1 MSKRPFYPELAV
13 VTGAGSGIGRGT
25 SKAFAGIGAKVVVV
39 DINRAHADE
48 TVAII
53 EAAGGEAVAYT
64 VDVSDT
70 AALEDLGA
78 RVKVEHGVPD
88 AVLNNAGILVGG
100 PFLETPDADFQRII
114 DINMMAMIHG
124 CRIFGA
130 QMVERGRGGQLANVA
145 SLAAFGPARF
155 TSGYSVGKY
164 AIKHFGDC
172 LRAEFAHH
180 DIGVTT
186 ICPGLIATNL
196 ADTAAVSS
204 IDEAQAGVGKVAAR
218 RLMTRLGMHPDKAG
232 QIVVDAMRRNLP
244 IRPIRPEAYAF
255 QAVGRVAPGLWRGLA
270 RVAMGPE
277 LEALGR
283 GFLARPDSTAQVA
296 ALVGRMGS
304 KDVGNPAE
312 SPDFARLLDSSSTR
326 HAGTES

>member
-1 MSKRPFYPELAV
+1 MSRRSDPRLAV

-25 SKAFAGIGAKVVVV
+25 AKAFAALGAKVVVA
-39 DINRAHADE
+39 DIDRPHADE

-70 AALEDLGA
+70 AGLEDFGA
-78 RVKVEHGVPD
+78 RVQAEHGVPD
-88 AVLNNAGILVGG
+88 AVLNNAGIFVGG
-100 PFLETPDADFQRII
+100 LFLDTADADFARII
-114 DINMMAMIHG
+114 DISMMAMIHG

-130 QMVERGRGGQLANVA
+130 QMVERGQGGQLANVA

-155 TSGYSVGKY
+155 TSGYSIGKY

-172 LRAEFAHH
+172 IRAEFAHH

-196 ADTAAVSS
+196 ADTATVAS
-204 IDEAQAGVGKVAAR
+204 IDGDQVGIGKVAMR
-218 RLMTRLGMHPDKAG
+218 RLMAQFGMHPDKAG
-232 QIVVDAMRRNLP
+232 RIVVDAMRRNLP

-255 QAVGRVAPGLWRGLA
+255 QAVGRVAPGLWRGIA

-277 LEALGR
+277 LESMGR
-283 GFLARPDSTAQVA
+283 GFLARPDSTERVA
-296 ALVGRMGS
+296 ALAGRIHA

-312 SPDFARLLDSSSTR
+312 NPDVAQVLSAAPR
-326 HAGTES
+326 TEAKS

>member
-1 MSKRPFYPELAV
+1 MSNKPFYPELAV

-25 SKAFAGIGAKVVVV
+25 AKAFAALGAKVVVA
-39 DINRAHADE
+39 DIDRAHADE

-53 EAAGGEAVAYT
+53 EAARGSAVAYT
-64 VDVSDT
+64 IDVSDT
-70 AALEDLGA
+70 AALEDFGA
-78 RVKVEHGVPD
+78 RVRAEHGVPD
-88 AVLNNAGILVGG
+88 AVLNNAGIMVGG
-100 PFLETPDADFQRII
+100 PFLDTPQRDFARII

-130 QMVERGRGGQLANVA
+130 QMVERGRGGRLANVA

-155 TSGYSVGKY
+155 TSGYSIGKY

-172 LRAEFAHH
+172 IRAEFAQH

-196 ADTAAVSS
+196 ADTAAIAS
-204 IDEAQAGVGKVAAR
+204 IEDEQVDIGRVATR
-218 RLMTRLGMHPDKAG
+218 RLMARFGMQPDRAG
-232 QIVVDAMRRNLP
+232 QIVVDAMVRNLP

-255 QAVGRVAPGLWRGLA
+255 QAIGRVAPGLWRGVA
-270 RVAMGPE
+270 RATMGPE
-277 LEALGR
+277 LENFGR
-283 GFLARPDSTAQVA
+283 RYLARPDATARVS
-296 ALVGRMGS
+296 ALVARMPV

-312 SPDFARLLDSSSTR
+312 TPEIERLLGAHGGEPTV
-326 HAGTES
+326 